1 MTVVITVLISRLLSI
16 SALRFQSCLTYLSG
30 DILSVQA
37 LQRRVQKKGLIN
49 MIEITQNVTNA
60 NKDLIL
66 ARYLD
71 LGWSFLSLH
80 GSMDNIV
87 KLRLSWTLE
96 SPPVYPDLSDLQ

>member
-1 MTVVITVLISRLLSI
+1 
-16 SALRFQSCLTYLSG
+16 
-30 DILSVQA
+30 
-37 LQRRVQKKGLIN
+37 

-71 LGWSFLSLH
+71 LEWSFLSLH

-96 SPPVYPDLSDLQ
+96 SPPVYPDLSGLQ